1 MLLYIIIYDII
12 KNIRNHHFIR
22 STFNA
27 NSGDFQHLTGGEM
40 KIEIVKCPE
49 TCYD

>member
-1 MLLYIIIYDII
+1 MYDII
-12 KNIRNHHFIR
+12 QKYQDSKFIR